1 MNIYEKRSKNSYDKK
16 AENYDSTFDGKFT
29 VKFKRMMCKTVC
41 INDNSTVVD
50 VACGNGRLLN
60 MLAEKSTFYGHGVDI
75 SDKMIEQAKKINPN
89 MDFYVAGCE
98 NLPFENGKID
108 IITVCAAF
116 HHLPNIQ
123 KFAEEAERVM
133 KKGGILYIAEV
144 YLPTILRVICNPF
157 LKFSRAG
164 DVKFYSSNEI
174 VSLFENNGFVKK
186 DIEIDG
192 KVQIVKL
199 QRK

>member
-116 HHLPNIQ
+116 HHFPNIQ

-157 LKFSRAG
+157 VKFSKAG
-164 DVKFYSSNEI
+164 DVKFYSPNEI
-174 VSLFENNGFVKK
+174 VSLFENNDFVAESV
-186 DIEIDG
+186 EIDG
-192 KVQIVKL
+192 RVQLIKL

>member
-1 MNIYEKRSKNSYDKK
+1 
-16 AENYDSTFDGKFT
+16 
-29 VKFKRMMCKTVC
+29 
-41 INDNSTVVD
+41 
-50 VACGNGRLLN
+50 

-89 MDFYVAGCE
+89 MDFYIAGCE

-116 HHLPNIQ
+116 HHFPNIQ

>member
-1 MNIYEKRSKNSYDKK
+1 M
-16 AENYDSTFDGKFT
+16 
-29 VKFKRMMCKTVC
+29 
-41 INDNSTVVD
+41 
-50 VACGNGRLLN
+50 
-60 MLAEKSTFYGHGVDI
+60 
-75 SDKMIEQAKKINPN
+75 
-89 MDFYVAGCE
+89 
-98 NLPFENGKID
+98 KID

-116 HHLPNIQ
+116 HHFPNIQ